1 MIEPELHRK
10 RGRAWLFCGAVAA
23 AVVVL
28 IGIIRVPTSITADGV
43 LEPMEQYYV
52 KAGSPGFVKEIKV
65 KDAQPVKKGD
75 VLVVLSDEA
84 LDAKIASLEAELER
98 LKIQHRASS
107 VLNQAQRLI
116 DEKAIA
122 NKTAELNDQYRR
134 RDELTIRAPIDGY
147 VVAPQIH
154 QYDGR
159 YLHKGDAVAQ
169 VAQLERLYVY
179 AAVDQN
185 DAELLFTAPH
195 ATEVRLVGRPNRVL
209 YAEHPQAVPAAVRE
223 ARAAAQTQHGG
234 GQIPNDPSDPTGRK
248 YLVPPFEL
256 RAELANPQGRYVPGQ
271 RAYVRMLLDEKPL
284 IWRWTRRF
292 LQVIQSKS
300 GSSKWL

>member
-1 MIEPELHRK
+1 VQNP
-10 RGRAWLFCGAVAA
+10 
-23 AVVVL
+23 
-28 IGIIRVPTSITADGV
+28 
-43 LEPMEQYYV
+43 
-52 KAGSPGFVKEIKV
+52 
-65 KDAQPVKKGD
+65 
-75 VLVVLSDEA
+75 
-84 LDAKIASLEAELER
+84 
-98 LKIQHRASS
+98 
-107 VLNQAQRLI
+107 AQRLI
-116 DEKAIA
+116 DEEAIA
-122 NKTAELNDQYRR
+122 NKTSELNDHYRR

-159 YLHKGDAVAQ
+159 YLNKGDPVAQ
-169 VAQLERLYVY
+169 VAQLQRLYVY

-185 DAELLFTAPH
+185 DAELLFTTPH

-223 ARAAAQTQHGG
+223 MRAAALGHQGG
-234 GQIPNDPSDPTGRK
+234 GQIPNDPSDPHGRK
-248 YLVPPFEL
+248 ALVPPFEL
-256 RAELANPQGRYVPGQ
+256 RAELANPDQAYVPGQ
-271 RAYVRMLLDEKPL
+271 RAYVRVLLDEKPL